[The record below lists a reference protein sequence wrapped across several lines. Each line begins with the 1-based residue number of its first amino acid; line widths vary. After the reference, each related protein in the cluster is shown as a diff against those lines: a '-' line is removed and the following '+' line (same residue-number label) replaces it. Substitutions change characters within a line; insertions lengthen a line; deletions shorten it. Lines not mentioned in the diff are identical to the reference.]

1 MATPDKR
8 GFHFFVMLTTVLC
21 GGLVMVVEVL
31 GSRVIGPYFGV
42 SLFVW
47 TALITV
53 TLLSLSA
60 GYALGGY
67 LADRRP
73 SPDWLYGLIM
83 AAGVLVF
90 LVPILKAPVIQA
102 TVPLGLRSGALLS
115 ATLLF
120 GPALLLLG
128 CVSPYVV
135 RIAASEWAHL
145 GRTVGVLYALSTVG
159 SFVGTALAGFV
170 IIAYVGVARAFY
182 VCGGLL
188 IVIGLSYLLLYR
200 RRPSS
205 ALGLVFLLLLLL
217 VPESSLPRAVMPDG
231 TRVRLIDG
239 RDGFYG
245 SVKVVEY
252 SGSSIQTREMMI
264 DGLIQG
270 GIDQRSR
277 QSIYEY
283 AYLLESLPFAVKPDI
298 RSALIVGLGIGV
310 VAERLQSRGVD
321 VEVVDIN
328 PMVVQMAEQHFQLRL
343 KRPVVIEDARYFLA
357 QDDRKYDLIVM
368 DAFTGDSTPS
378 HLLSREALQRVRAR
392 LAPDGVLAINVIG
405 SARQDSV
412 LLPAVVSTLQ
422 TQFEHLAAFPLF
434 DVADR
439 RSMGGNV
446 VLIAAN
452 RPVDPALQAAIADV
466 HPLARDGVALGL
478 RQAYRTEKTP
488 GGLVLSDDFN
498 PLDVLDVV
506 LHESIRGRIIETT
519 PASIL
524 LHG

>member
-1 MATPDKR
+1 MATQNRR
-8 GFHFFVMLTTVLC
+8 GFHFFLMLTTVLC

-73 SPDWLYGLIM
+73 SPDWLYGLIIV
-83 AAGVLVF
+83 AGVLVF
-90 LVPILKAPVIQA
+90 LVPVLKSWVIQA
-102 TVPLGLRSGALLS
+102 SVPLGLRGGALLS

-159 SFVGTALAGFV
+159 SFAGTALAGFV
-170 IIAYVGVARAFY
+170 VIAYVGVTRAFY
-182 VCGGLL
+182 VCGGML
-188 IVIGLSYLLLYR
+188 IAIGLIYLLSFR
-200 RRPSS
+200 RRASS
-205 ALGLVFLLLLLL
+205 ALGLAALLVLPL
-217 VPESSLPRAVMPDG
+217 VPESPLPSVVLPDG
-231 TRVRLIDG
+231 TRAQLIDG

-245 SVKVVEY
+245 NVKVVEY
-252 SGSSIQTREMMI
+252 AGSQLKTREMMI

-270 GIDQRSR
+270 GIDQANR

-283 AYLLESLPFAVKPDI
+283 AYLLESLPLEIKPDI
-298 RSALIVGLGIGV
+298 KSALIVGLGIGV
-310 VAERLQSRGVD
+310 VAEGLQARGVD

-328 PMVVQMAEQHFQLRL
+328 PIVVDMAKQHFDLRL

-357 QDDRKYDLIVM
+357 QTPRQYDLIVM

-378 HLLSREALQRVRAR
+378 HLLSREALERVKAR
-392 LAPDGVLAINVIG
+392 LSPDGVLAINVIG
-405 SARQDSV
+405 STRKESV
-412 LLPAVVSTLQ
+412 LLQAVVSTLQ
-422 TQFEHLAAFPLF
+422 TQFAQLAAFPLF
-434 DVADR
+434 DLADQQT
-439 RSMGGNV
+439 MGGNV
-446 VLIAAN
+446 VLLAAN
-452 RPVDPALQAAIADV
+452 RPVDQAVQASIANV
-466 HPLARDGVALGL
+466 HPLAREGVALGL
-478 RQAYRTEKTP
+478 RQAYRVEP
-488 GGLVLSDDFN
+488 GVGGLVLSDDFN
-498 PLDVLDVV
+498 PLDVLDVG
-506 LHESIRGRIIETT
+506 LHESIRDRILGTT
-519 PASIL
+519 PAPIL